1 MDAFHSMKIYQQK
14 HKVKLIKKPYKSR
27 MSMVKKIMKV
37 KTLMDFNHFIAC
49 SIKSLAILKTN
60 EMKATS
66 RFIHEKMLFEQ
77 ISLASFI
84 YDIIKSFAFP
94 VQNVKDLY
102 LKHRIVKFLSYLIL
116 TQNMQNSGSYSCAT

>member
-14 HKVKLIKKPYKSR
+14 HKVKLVKKPYKSR

-49 SIKSLAILKTN
+49 SIKSLAILKKMRWRPPRDSF
-60 EMKATS
+60 MK
-66 RFIHEKMLFEQ
+66 KMLFEQ

>member
-1 MDAFHSMKIYQQK
+1 
-14 HKVKLIKKPYKSR
+14 
-27 MSMVKKIMKV
+27 MVKKIMKV

>member
-14 HKVKLIKKPYKSR
+14 HKVKLVKKPYKSR

-66 RFIHEKMLFEQ
+66 RFIHEKN
-77 ISLASFI
+77 A
-84 YDIIKSFAFP
+84 
-94 VQNVKDLY
+94 V
-102 LKHRIVKFLSYLIL
+102 
-116 TQNMQNSGSYSCAT
+116 